1 MCGVFNEPKGDIMK
15 AVFIALAAAATLAA
29 CDISMNQDFKEKQ
42 AASLK
47 EQAELDA
54 YCKQPGKDMEEKC
67 KINKDMKTP

>member
-1 MCGVFNEPKGDIMK
+1 MK
-15 AVFIALAAAATLAA
+15 AFLIALAAAASLAA

-54 YCKQPGKDMEEKC
+54 YCKQPGKEMEEKC
-67 KINKDMKTP
+67 KINMDMQKP